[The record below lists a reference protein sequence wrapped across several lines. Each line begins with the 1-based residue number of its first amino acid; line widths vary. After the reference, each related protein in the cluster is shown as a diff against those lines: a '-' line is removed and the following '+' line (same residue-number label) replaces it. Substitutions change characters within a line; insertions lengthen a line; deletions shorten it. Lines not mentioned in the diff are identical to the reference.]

1 MYRKFYNLTRNP
13 FEVSPDPYFFYPTPC
28 HNEAL
33 ALLNYGVLRRKGVVV
48 VTGEVGTGK
57 TLLVRCLLD
66 SLTLHKVA
74 SAYIYNPILSVR
86 SFLEQVLTDLGLSAA
101 TRSKSEALSRLNDYL
116 MARSRDGQTT
126 ALVVDEA
133 QLLSWDLLEEI
144 RLLTNLETTQHKLLQ
159 IVLAGQ
165 PELERKLDSHQL
177 RQLKQ
182 RVGLRCNLLVLE
194 LKEVEGYIHRR
205 LDLAGANR
213 NANAIFSREA
223 IEAIYFVSKGIPRL
237 VNTLCENCLV
247 LGYGLQVSQIT
258 PAIVREVASDFRL
271 DQDQPAAGGE
281 PAAEAKESQGRTNCV
296 PAQPPATASHM
307 PTLSDFLTR
316 GATGLA
322 LKAPEKAKHG
332 VEAQKTVEARRTAE
346 TPKPVREPENRESL
360 SGSDT
365 VDSLEGPTVAWR
377 FLRQTKGEGG
387 SRSAAT
393 AIEKDTFLPGVKSE

>member
-1 MYRKFYNLTRNP
+1 MYRKFYSLTRNP
-13 FEVSPDPYFFYPTPC
+13 FEVSPDPYFFYPTPS

-33 ALLNYGVLRRKGVVV
+33 ALLNYGVLRRKGFVV

-66 SLTLHKVA
+66 SLALQKVA
-74 SAYIYNPILSVR
+74 SAYIYNPILSVK

-101 TRSKSEALSRLNDYL
+101 ARSKSEALSRLNDYL
-116 MARSRDGQTT
+116 MARSLDDLTT

-159 IVLAGQ
+159 IVLVGQ
-165 PELERKLDSHQL
+165 PELDSKLDSHQL

-182 RVGLRCNLLVLE
+182 RVALRCNLLL
-194 LKEVEGYIHRR
+194 LDLQQVEGYVHRR
-205 LDLAGANR
+205 LELAGANR
-213 NANAIFSREA
+213 NENAIFSKEA
-223 IEAIYFVSKGIPRL
+223 IEAIYRISKGIPRL

-247 LGYGLQVSQIT
+247 LGYGLELNQIT

-271 DQDQPAAGGE
+271 DQSAAGGE
-281 PAAEAKESQGRTNCV
+281 PRNEVKEIQGRTDRV
-296 PAQPPATASHM
+296 PARSPSTASNI
-307 PTLSDFLTR
+307 PTLSEFLTQ

-332 VEAQKTVEARRTAE
+332 VEAEKTIEAAQTPE
-346 TPKPVREPENRESL
+346 TKKSVRECEKKESL
-360 SGSDT
+360 SSSDHA
-365 VDSLEGPTVAWR
+365 DILEERAGWRIWRPTKR
-377 FLRQTKGEGG
+377 EDLN
-387 SRSAAT
+387 RSAAT
-393 AIEKDTFLPGVKSE
+393 TLEKNTFLPGVKSK